1 VNITRT
7 TAALAAAALALT
19 LGCGL
24 GDDDNRAGIDT
35 VAPVTTASSG
45 PAAQPDAALPMD
57 GKTAQ
62 TYKDGLKVALTAP
75 VRYRVPATAA
85 GHTAGNSAFAFNVI
99 VVNGNTK
106 PLDLTLSTLEVTVG
120 ADGVTAEQV
129 YAAGLDS
136 LMDAGTLA
144 PGRRKTIKLAF
155 SADTTDLTVIDVTV
169 KPGFLDY
176 TEALFTG
183 RVAR

>member
-1 VNITRT
+1 VNTTRA
-7 TAALAAAALALT
+7 TAALAAAALILT

-24 GDDDNRAGIDT
+24 ADDDNRAGIDT
-35 VAPVTTASSG
+35 VAPGTTASG

-85 GHTAGNSAFAFNVI
+85 GHTAGNSAFLFNVI
-99 VVNGNTK
+99 YVNGSAQSI
-106 PLDLTLSTLEVTVG
+106 DLTLSTLEVTVG
-120 ADGVTAEQV
+120 ADGVTAEPV
-129 YAAGLDS
+129 VAAGLDI
-136 LMDAGTLA
+136 LMDVGTLA
-144 PGRRKTIKLAF
+144 PGRRKTMKLAF

-176 TEALFTG
+176 REALFTG